1 MEKVNVA
8 YMREEKFLV
17 TLKGILEMSC
27 YLNDQGKI
35 FCYFKGYRRNFML
48 LL

>member
-17 TLKGILEMSC
+17 TLKGRGEMSC
-27 YLNDQGKI
+27 YLNDQGK
-35 FCYFKGYRRNFML
+35 NFL
-48 LL
+48 LF